1 MRWLTPLSKYLGYI
15 QTNSFIRS
23 ISINKISGQSLFKAL
38 FPEWKLIL
46 LWRSSLIIISFFHR
60 WGGRDMLNWRSNDK
74 DTQRIIRG
82 RNSKEAH
89 NGNRKKN
96 TTTKTMIDVTLH
108 KTIDRVM
115 RLITK
120 RFFNPNNVFITQN
133 WHDITK
139 KIAEQTNRL
148 PVFRY
153 ARTITY

>member
-1 MRWLTPLSKYLGYI
+1 
-15 QTNSFIRS
+15 
-23 ISINKISGQSLFKAL
+23 
-38 FPEWKLIL
+38 
-46 LWRSSLIIISFFHR
+46 
-60 WGGRDMLNWRSNDK
+60 MLNWRSNDK

-133 WHDITK
+133 
-139 KIAEQTNRL
+139 
-148 PVFRY
+148 
-153 ARTITY
+153 